1 MLRPEHASAM
11 HAVAD
16 DQYARQYARQ
26 YVDPHILHAYTHAR
40 TRPYRRARTHRNTG
54 MPGFKQTRTRG
65 HVDTG
70 GSSTALPRF
79 RGGGAQLLPRRACG
93 CVTAGHAGAVI
104 LHGGRA
110 QLLRHG
116 KRALFLL
123 AQKLARI
130 TLFIRLKGVAGRPPV
145 DLAQLRRPLP
155 CNRQSNRPPA
165 RHSHRRSG
173 YAPILGCHTLAI
185 VPADYSKHL
194 AVRWILAGR
203 CTGRLNQKAQ
213 RLWRTGRGNTP

>member
-1 MLRPEHASAM
+1 VPVLSLKKKRAIASSQGPGLLRPEHASAM

-16 DQYARQYARQ
+16 DQYARQY
-26 YVDPHILHAYTHAR
+26 VDRTSCTHTHMHAHAHTDAHAYTGTQAVQGL
-40 TRPYRRARTHRNTG
+40 N
-54 MPGFKQTRTRG
+54 QTRTRG

-93 CVTAGHAGAVI
+93 CVPAGHAGAVI

-145 DLAQLRRPLP
+145 DLAQLRRPLS

-165 RHSHRRSG
+165 HHSHRRSG
-173 YAPILGCHTLAI
+173 CAPILGCHTLAI
-185 VPADYSKHL
+185 V
-194 AVRWILAGR
+194 
-203 CTGRLNQKAQ
+203 T
-213 RLWRTGRGNTP
+213 TPSI